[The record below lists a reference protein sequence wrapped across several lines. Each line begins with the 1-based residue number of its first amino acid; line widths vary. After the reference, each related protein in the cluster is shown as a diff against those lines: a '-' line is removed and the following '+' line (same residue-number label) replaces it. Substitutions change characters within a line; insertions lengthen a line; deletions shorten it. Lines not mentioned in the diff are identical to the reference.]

1 MTTKKRKANDRTGN
15 AFDAALETNDLFVNP
30 PDYERD
36 YRVDEDAGVRFVVPY
51 FFDFI
56 CGVKARWAGKRLC
69 ELFAEEFPMRPRA
82 YYVKARAMGRLRVE
96 AGGRASDAGATTS
109 GRDGDGDDE
118 DAEHEDGP
126 TLQGGE

>member
-1 MTTKKRKANDRTGN
+1 MTPKKRKANDRTGN

-56 CGVKARWAGKRLC
+56 CGVKG
-69 ELFAEEFPMRPRA
+69 
-82 YYVKARAMGRLRVE
+82 AMGGETTVCAVRGGVSHASAGVLR
-96 AGGRASDAGATTS
+96 
-109 GRDGDGDDE
+109 
-118 DAEHEDGP
+118 
-126 TLQGGE
+126 